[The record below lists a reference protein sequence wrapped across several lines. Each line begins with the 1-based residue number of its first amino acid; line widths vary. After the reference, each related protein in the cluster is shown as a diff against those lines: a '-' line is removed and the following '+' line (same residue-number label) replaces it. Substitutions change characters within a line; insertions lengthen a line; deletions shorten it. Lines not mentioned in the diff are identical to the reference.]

1 MTKQTIFTLN
11 PYFPDIDHEI
21 IIKLK
26 SDDFDWIDPIT
37 DVWIDNDTLYVDNGH
52 YTYNHL
58 LSDIVDYNIREYNS
72 ENIYDYQGGN
82 L

>member
-1 MTKQTIFTLN
+1 MTKQTIFTHEFAT
-11 PYFPDIDHEI
+11 PDHEI

-26 SDDFDWIDPIT
+26 SDDFDWIDPI
-37 DVWIDNDTLYVDNGH
+37 DEVWINNNTLYVDNGRGV
-52 YTYNHL
+52 YDYKI
-58 LSDIVDYNIREYNS
+58 SDIVDYNIREYNS

>member
-1 MTKQTIFTLN
+1 MTKQIIFTGDFSE
-11 PYFPDIDHEI
+11 PDHEI

-26 SDDFDWIDPIT
+26 CGAFDWIGPLH
-37 DVWIDNDTLYVDNGH
+37 DVWIDNGTLYVDNGRGV
-52 YTYNHL
+52 YDYKI
-58 LSDIVDYNIREYNS
+58 SDIVDYNIREYNS

>member
-1 MTKQTIFTLN
+1 MTKQAIFTRVN
-11 PYFPDIDHEI
+11 YSEPDHEI

-37 DVWIDNDTLYVDNGH
+37 DVWVDNGTLYVDNGH
-52 YTYNHL
+52 YIYDHL
-58 LSDIVDYNIREYNS
+58 LSDIEDYNIREYSS
-72 ENIYDYQGGN
+72 ENIYEYQGGN

>member
-1 MTKQTIFTLN
+1 MTKQTIFTRES
-11 PYFPDIDHEI
+11 FPDIDHEI

-26 SDDFDWIDPIT
+26 CGAFDWIDPI
-37 DVWIDNDTLYVDNGH
+37 DEVWIANNTLYVDNGR
-52 YTYNHL
+52 YTYDHL
-58 LSDIVDYNIREYNS
+58 LSDIEDYNIREYSS

>member
-1 MTKQTIFTLN
+1 MTKQTIFTCES
-11 PYFPDIDHEI
+11 FPDIDHEI

-26 SDDFDWIDPIT
+26 SDDFDWIDPLT
-37 DVWIDNDTLYVDNGH
+37 DVWVDNDTLYVDNGH
-52 YTYNHL
+52 YAYDYL
-58 LSDIVDYNIREYNS
+58 LSDIEDYNIREYSS